1 MIQLLTSFYRDPSLL
16 RQGEIMFCLEKN
28 FIAKFDRYIFFCE
41 NAYDADFLLKYI
53 TVLETVL
60 KTDKS
65 ELTKKT
71 LIITLEK
78 RPTYN
83 NFLET
88 ADKYADEN
96 TITVFCNS
104 DIFFEGEN
112 VAQLNGFF
120 MEVEANRNLAICL
133 TRWDYQ
139 ANQHHVLFDRPDS
152 QDTWAFR
159 GKPKGRTSIEFT
171 MGTAGCVSGDAIV
184 NYKRG
189 KRSGSRKIKI
199 KDLYLKL
206 YGIKDEWDENLETN
220 IKSFNESKNTI
231 FYNGVLK
238 VSFSGEKECIKI
250 TTKESEIELTEDHMI
265 YTPDGYKKACDLNVG
280 DLVSVSG
287 TNNVLP
293 SNKKKKYRNRK
304 VVYIKYHPFAEVK
317 YVRGHRYKRL
327 RRYRLVYE
335 AKLNNM
341 SFDEYVST
349 LRNDEEK
356 SKSLVF
362 LDPKTEVHHI
372 DNNTENDDISNLEV
386 MSKEEHAKIHSKED
400 GGFVRD
406 GVRWSKI
413 LQISNVGIKEV
424 FDITMKD
431 QSNPNFLANNIVVHN
446 CDNRFAYEL
455 TQMGYILSNPSKRIK
470 SYHVHTSNVRNY
482 LENDKPKEIVPEPY
496 QLIHP
501 HD

>member
-88 ADKYADEN
+88 ADKYADDN
-96 TITVFCNS
+96 TVTVFCNS

-120 MEVEANRNLAICL
+120 TEVQANRDLAICL

-139 ANQHHVLFDRPDS
+139 ANQHHMLFDRPDS

-159 GKPKGRTSIEFT
+159 GKRKGRTSIEFT
-171 MGTAGCVSGDAIV
+171 MGVAG
-184 NYKRG
+184 
-189 KRSGSRKIKI
+189 
-199 KDLYLKL
+199 
-206 YGIKDEWDENLETN
+206 
-220 IKSFNESKNTI
+220 
-231 FYNGVLK
+231 
-238 VSFSGEKECIKI
+238 
-250 TTKESEIELTEDHMI
+250 
-265 YTPDGYKKACDLNVG
+265 
-280 DLVSVSG
+280 
-287 TNNVLP
+287 
-293 SNKKKKYRNRK
+293 
-304 VVYIKYHPFAEVK
+304 
-317 YVRGHRYKRL
+317 
-327 RRYRLVYE
+327 
-335 AKLNNM
+335 
-341 SFDEYVST
+341 
-349 LRNDEEK
+349 
-356 SKSLVF
+356 
-362 LDPKTEVHHI
+362 
-372 DNNTENDDISNLEV
+372 
-386 MSKEEHAKIHSKED
+386 
-400 GGFVRD
+400 
-406 GVRWSKI
+406 
-413 LQISNVGIKEV
+413 
-424 FDITMKD
+424 
-431 QSNPNFLANNIVVHN
+431 

-455 TQMGYILSNPSKRIK
+455 TQMGYTLSNPSKRIK